1 MRLLPRFKR
10 KKINSAQ
17 APIDLATQFPDFDRR
32 TIEIIRKVQPY
43 TMTSPER
50 IGALCQSV
58 RYLVNHGIEGAIVEC
73 GVWKGGSML
82 AAIEV
87 LNELDASDRQL
98 WLYDTFDGMTE
109 PGEGDVDYMGQTAQQ
124 LLATQSRDDNRSVW
138 CRTKLN
144 EVQTLL
150 KQSGYPF
157 EKMHFI
163 QGPVEKTLPN
173 QLPPRIAMLRLDTDW
188 YKSTKHELVYLFPRL
203 VPGGVLIIDD
213 YGHWE
218 GCRRAVDEY
227 FRDHQ
232 VPILLQRIDY
242 TGRIGIK
249 PNSLEPASRKP
260 ESTEASNIER
270 ASSFE
275 INRSIAH

>member
-10 KKINSAQ
+10 KIINHPQ
-17 APIDLATQFPDFDRR
+17 LPIDLATQFPDFDRR

-50 IGALCQSV
+50 IGALCESV
-58 RYLVNHGIEGAIVEC
+58 RYLVNHGITGAIVEC

-109 PGEGDVDYMGQTAQQ
+109 PGEGDIDFLGQTAQQ
-124 LLATQSRDDNRSVW
+124 LLASQSRDDTRSVW
-138 CRTKLN
+138 CRTKLQ
-144 EVQTLL
+144 EVQVLL
-150 KQSGYPF
+150 KQSRYPF
-157 EKMHFI
+157 EKMFFV

-173 QLPPRIAMLRLDTDW
+173 QLPSRIAMLRLDTDW
-188 YKSTKHELVYLFPRL
+188 YESTKHELVHLFPRL

-232 VPILLQRIDY
+232 IPILLQRIDY

-249 PNSLEPASRKP
+249 PAPLE
-260 ESTEASNIER
+260 NYVVG
-270 ASSFE
+270 
-275 INRSIAH
+275 